1 MAKFDVPHV
10 HASSLMQVIIKESKL
25 EIKPY
30 LVFAISGY
38 SVQLKIKSVR
48 SFLDKFMFN
57 TNNNFNI

>member
-1 MAKFDVPHV
+1 MTKFDAPHV
-10 HASSLMQVIIKESKL
+10 HASSLMQVIFKESKF

-38 SVQLKIKSVR
+38 SVQLKIKIVR
-48 SFLDKFMFN
+48 TFLDKFMFN